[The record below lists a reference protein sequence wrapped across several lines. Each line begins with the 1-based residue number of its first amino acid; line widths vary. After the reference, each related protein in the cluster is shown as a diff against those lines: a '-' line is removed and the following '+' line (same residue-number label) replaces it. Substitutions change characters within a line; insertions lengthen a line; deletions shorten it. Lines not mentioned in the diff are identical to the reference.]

1 MNKSF
6 TSLCQ
11 AIIETNGNPTCAQVR
26 SCGYS
31 FEAFLRMAQPHINK
45 ERLVTAAK
53 QILQNTEGDGSHAK

>member
-11 AIIETNGNPTCAQVR
+11 IIIETNGNPTCAQVR

-31 FEAFLRMAQPHINK
+31 FETFLRMAQPHINK
-45 ERLVTAAK
+45 ERLVAAAK
-53 QILQNTEGDGSHAK
+53 QMLQNTEGDDSHAK

>member
-11 AIIETNGNPTCAQVR
+11 IIIETNGNPTCAQVR

-53 QILQNTEGDGSHAK
+53 QMLQNTEGDDNYTE

>member
-11 AIIETNGNPTCAQVR
+11 IIIETNGNPTCAQIR

-53 QILQNTEGDGSHAK
+53 RMLRNTEGDGSHAK